1 MSVWRSL
8 EEFPGGLPYPVLTIG
23 NFDGVHLGHRRILE
37 IVCRRATEAGGTPL
51 LLTFDPHPARIVAPE
66 RVPPLLTPLPM
77 KLTLLEQAGLAGVLV
92 LPFTR
97 ELSQLTPEQF
107 ARQILKERL
116 ATRKIIVGDNFRF
129 GHRQAGDVRALMELG
144 PRLGF
149 AVNLVPAVRLR
160 GQAVSSTRL
169 RQLIAEGQLTPANR
183 LLGRCFSI
191 RGRIVP
197 GRGIGRREAVP
208 TLNLEPYAGLL
219 PACGIYVTE
228 TICDGQRAT
237 SVTSVGYSPTFDIN
251 ELRVECFLL
260 EAPPPPGASQMEVV
274 FWHRLRD
281 EVKFSSA
288 EALKDQIARDIEAA
302 RAFFRRLRRPQ
313 AATR

>member
-51 LLTFDPHPARIVAPE
+51 LLTFDPHPTHIVAPE
-66 RVPPLLTPLPM
+66 RVPRLVTSLPM
-77 KLTLLEQAGLAGVLV
+77 KLALLEQAGLAGVLV

-107 ARQILKERL
+107 TRQILTERL
-116 ATRKIIVGDNFRF
+116 AAREIIVGGHFRF
-129 GHRQAGDVRALMELG
+129 GHRQAGDVHALVDLG
-144 PRLGF
+144 RRSGF
-149 AVNLVPAVRLR
+149 AVKMVPAVRLR
-160 GQAVSSTRL
+160 GQAVSSSRL
-169 RQLIAEGQLTPANR
+169 RQLIAAGQLGPANR
-183 LLGRCFSI
+183 LLGRCFAV

-208 TLNLEPYAGLL
+208 TLNLAPYADLL

-228 TICDGQRAT
+228 TIYDGQRAT
-237 SVTSVGYSPTFDIN
+237 SVTSVGYSPTFDVN

-302 RAFFRRLRRPQ
+302 RTFFRRLRRPQ

>member
-23 NFDGVHLGHRRILE
+23 NFDGVHLGHRRILD

-116 ATRKIIVGDNFRF
+116 ATREIIVGDNFRF

-149 AVNLVPAVRLR
+149 AVKLVPAVRLR

-169 RQLIAEGQLTPANR
+169 RQLIAEGHLTPANR
-183 LLGRCFSI
+183 LLGRCFSVQ
-191 RGRIVP
+191 GRIVP

-237 SVTSVGYSPTFDIN
+237 SVTSVGYSPTFDVN

-288 EALKDQIARDIEAA
+288 EALKNQIGRDIEAA